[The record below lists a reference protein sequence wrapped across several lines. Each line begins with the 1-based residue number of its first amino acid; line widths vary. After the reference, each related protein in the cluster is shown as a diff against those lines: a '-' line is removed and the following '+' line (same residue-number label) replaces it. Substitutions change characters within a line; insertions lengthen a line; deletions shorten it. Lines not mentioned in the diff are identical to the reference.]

1 MGLTESTGET
11 ERTAKTEQLVRL
23 VHRELKEIPVSVD
36 ITKNSWVNLNLKYSI
51 AKKNLKVYPEK
62 MGVMDLLGNQEVL
75 APLVH
80 RDNKEFKDWMGR

>member
-23 VHRELKEIPVSVD
+23 VHRELKEIPVSYVN
-36 ITKNSWVNLNLKYSI
+36 ITNSWVNSNLKYSI
-51 AKKNLKVYPEK
+51 AKKKVYPEK
-62 MGVMDLLGNQEVL
+62 MGVMDLLGNQEEL

-80 RDNKEFKDWMGR
+80 RDNKEFKDCMGR

>member
-36 ITKNSWVNLNLKYSI
+36 ITNSWVNSTSLKWYC
-51 AKKNLKVYPEK
+51 KKKFKVYPEK

-80 RDNKEFKDWMGR
+80 RDNKEFKDCMGR